1 MLISCMAIY
10 LITLPGILH
19 PCLLSP
25 WLLRQQGYAIKTGL
39 ESAIRTRMNRFFNE
53 NMKIWTLLYKNFD
66 LKVPEFAHRCSNK
79 GGTFHSA
86 DLVWIALLAPESIQ
100 TLMNGPVDIVVNGV
114 AVPICAQLWP
124 SLEATSLALSGLGGK
139 GYIFWRP
146 WIPSDS
152 HEWPHWHCQNG
163 EAVPIYAQLLASL
176 AVTSF
181 SFPIKWIRPKV
192 NYDFL
197 SGRIHSPQCKIQWWR
212 RYIILCSKQI
222 FFWSK

>member
-25 WLLRQQGYAIKTGL
+25 LLLRQQGYAIKTGL

-53 NMKIWTLLYKNFD
+53 NMKIWTLLYKIFD

-124 SLEATSLALSGLGGK
+124 SLAAASLVPSGLGGR
-139 GYIFWRP
+139 GTTFGP
-146 WIPSDS
+146 WIYSDFYERSHWDRCKWSGCFHLGSALAWPSR
-152 HEWPHWHCQNG
+152 G
-163 EAVPIYAQLLASL
+163 FV
-176 AVTSF
+176 
-181 SFPIKWIRPKV
+181 
-192 NYDFL
+192 
-197 SGRIHSPQCKIQWWR
+197 
-212 RYIILCSKQI
+212 
-222 FFWSK
+222 